1 MNRPDVVI
9 ENIDLLGYIE
19 YLESIANGRSR
30 LEVEMNLFEDAI
42 ADDMA
47 LIRTGEAKEDE
58 SNLKYIRTDKRG
70 EKLAGIIKLYKESP
84 KSKKAVGE
92 DGLDKPA
99 KKRSVQDFILAK

>member
-9 ENIDLLGYIE
+9 ENKDLLAYIE
-19 YLESIANGRSR
+19 YLEAIANGRSR

-58 SNLKYIRTDKRG
+58 SNLKYIRADKRG

-84 KSKKAVGE
+84 KSKKASGE
-92 DGLDKPA
+92 AETDKPV
-99 KKRSVQDFILAK
+99 KKRNMQDIVLAK